1 MRDSK
6 LLRAIEATTVL
17 LFLLQAVRVLFSI
30 LFGLTYDAVFAET
43 LPLSTVVIIM
53 LCVVAALL
61 APLLAPLAA
70 TRRNPRALLFTAAI
84 VAALARIPMTI
95 NSPTVRLWSSIVLVA
110 AAGVYA
116 ATLLRQRPR
125 LFPAALI
132 VALAADQFFRA
143 AGNTYDVSLR
153 AWWPPV
159 QVALSAAVGITSRL
173 AFSRSPREEP
183 PAEEGIGI
191 LDGLAVGALLFLE
204 TSLLSFP
211 NAMAR
216 WNGIDYAIAA
226 PLLMAVTLL
235 ALPAGQSQVF
245 ARKKAGAFEALTSAV
260 GFLLTLYLLASARQS
275 RCCLSAALTLPL
287 VQLFILSASFCTVRP
302 RRRDRTGAALA
313 LGMLLLLILSFAL
326 AFAFTYPYTIPGL
339 REKGIYVFLVAAALA
354 YLPALR
360 KLPEE
365 PGSWS
370 PRPLWA
376 WGAGAVAVVA
386 VVAFAWP
393 PALTAKEA
401 GAVRVGTYNIHYGYD
416 SHWRFSLEEQART
429 IEESGADIVF
439 LQEVDTCRVT
449 SYGVDDAL
457 WLSRRLGM
465 REVYAPTLEGLSGV
479 AILSRFPISESD
491 VHPLTSQLEQ
501 TAMAH
506 ARVQVGGQALDVYGT
521 WLGLEADERAR
532 QLDDALPIIGAAS
545 PALLG
550 GDFNATPDSPVY
562 ARMRAAGF
570 EDPFIAGG
578 FDPAPTDPAI
588 DPTHR
593 IDYVW
598 ARGLKV
604 QDAQVLDSLAS
615 DHRMVVV
622 EVALP

>member
-43 LPLSTVVIIM
+43 LPLSTVVITM
-53 LCVVAALL
+53 LCVVAA
-61 APLLAPLAA
+61 LLAPLAA

-116 ATLLRQRPR
+116 AMLLRQHPR
-125 LFPAALI
+125 LFPAALV
-132 VALAADQFFRA
+132 VALAADQFLRA

-159 QVALSAAVGITSRL
+159 QVALSVAVGITSRL

-191 LDGLAVGALLFLE
+191 LGGLAVGALLFLE

-226 PLLMAVTLL
+226 PLLLAVTLL
-235 ALPAGQSQVF
+235 ALPAGQSRVF

-260 GFLLTLYLLASARQS
+260 GFVLTLYLLASARQS
-275 RCCLSAALTLPL
+275 RCCFSAALTLPL
-287 VQLFILSASFCTVRP
+287 VQLFILSAFFCTVHP
-302 RRRDRTGAALA
+302 RRRDRTELALA
-313 LGMLLLLILSFAL
+313 LGMLLFLILSFAL
-326 AFAFTYPYTIPGL
+326 AFTFTYPYTIPAL
-339 REKGIYVFLVAAALA
+339 REKGIYVFLVAAAVA

-365 PGSWS
+365 PKSWS
-370 PRPLWA
+370 LRPSWA
-376 WGAGAVAVVA
+376 WVAGAIAVVA

-393 PALTAKEA
+393 PALTPQEA

-416 SHWRFSLEEQART
+416 SHWRFSLEEQTRT
-429 IEESGADIVF
+429 IEESGAGIVF
-439 LQEVDTCRVT
+439 LQEVDTCRIT

-465 REVYAPTLEGLSGV
+465 HEVYAPTLEGLSGV

-506 ARVQVGGQALDVYGT
+506 ARVEVGGQSLHVYGT

-545 PALLG
+545 PAMLG
-550 GDFNATPDSPVY
+550 GDFNATPDSAVY
-562 ARMRAAGF
+562 TRVRAAGF
-570 EDPFIAGG
+570 EDPFVVGG

-598 ARGLKV
+598 TRGLKV

-615 DHRMVVV
+615 DHRMVVI
-622 EVALP
+622 EVTLP